1 MDVSIQAQF
10 SVQSAQAAIRRS
22 SHFTY
27 LLSLLLPAADRP
39 YFWAWYVYVRW
50 LDDIADDVSL
60 ASATRYDFLTRQ
72 IQLVHDLYSGRRVN
86 LSKDEAP
93 LDALVAYDIG
103 RDALLKDSLS
113 MMLSAM
119 QFDVQ
124 RHGTISEYQELRRN
138 FDYEVSNCLL
148 AIGYFCRIPGLPAKI
163 PGRAAANG
171 AKVAHVLR
179 DFLRD
184 CDEGI
189 YNISR
194 EELDAYGMALP
205 TLTADIATPTGRRW
219 VASNVRLAE
228 RHLMSGLQEAS
239 TTPGLRYPLIVAILV
254 AKYQAYLDRF
264 RANDYVMQR
273 QASIGFGFAKNLLAN
288 LGTLLLHRPRAAVR
302 RSIGA
307 DTPKALAQRSA
318 PAWAGL
324 LARLLPIFNR
334 PVVAAIDQALRDVSI
349 PDDKRRKL
357 RRRFATAYWI
367 GRNSYASIDTRRDEG
382 HAGRGHSAGLVY
394 AFWSIAAIELD
405 RLIDDRALAPERA
418 LALIDEW
425 LGKAAKA
432 ISGVSID
439 QTCRRTEIPTS
450 SDDQNDSFQRLTSA
464 FQHSLSRYCDL
475 AVDIDSRRSIAD
487 TFLGEARAVLM
498 AQFNSREQKILD
510 PGHDWHWYMTQLLN
524 QKTLGFAFAP
534 WALWV
539 RDDTTSERRRNLEDD
554 CLTLIA
560 GYWHWQILDDVAD
573 IRGDTRQGL
582 VTTPGFIL
590 LSQGALAR
598 SYLDC
603 VSTTTREN
611 AAESATTSP
620 PVAAILATEL
630 VSERFLASPLA
641 DDFRHLISLSHP
653 ADTPAARESMLRCA
667 LVNGDDDV
675 SADLICIARAR
686 RDQAASYVDAMRS
699 GDWSAALNVLGQ
711 SRVMGR
717 ILVTVDQDVGQS
729 EARERL
735 ALIRAPSSRA
745 VLGIVEMLIRHCYRK
760 ARRASL
766 EV

>member
-10 SVQSAQAAIRRS
+10 SVQSAQAAVRRS

-50 LDDIADDVSL
+50 VDDIADDVSL
-60 ASATRYDFLTRQ
+60 APATRYAFLARQ
-72 IQLVHDLYSGRRVN
+72 IQLVHDLYSRRRVN

-93 LDALVAYDIG
+93 LDALVAYDIDRG
-103 RDALLKDSLS
+103 ALLEDSLS

-124 RHGTISEYQELRRN
+124 RHGTISGYQELRCN
-138 FDYEVSNCLL
+138 FDYEVSNCLF
-148 AIGYFCRIPGLPAKI
+148 AIGYFCRVPGLPAKI

-194 EELDAYGMALP
+194 EDLDAYGMALP
-205 TLTADIATPTGRRW
+205 TLTADLTTPTGRRW

-228 RHLMSGLQEAS
+228 RHLMSGLNEAS
-239 TTPGLRYPLIVAILV
+239 ATPGLRYPLIVAILV

-264 RANDYVMQR
+264 RANDYLLQR
-273 QASIGFGFAKNLLAN
+273 RTSIGFGFAGNLLAN
-288 LGTLLLHRPRAAVR
+288 LGTLLLHRPCAVR
-302 RSIGA
+302 RSIDA

-324 LARLLPIFNR
+324 VARLLPIFNR
-334 PVVAAIDQALRDVSI
+334 PVVAAIDQALRDVAI
-349 PDDKRRKL
+349 PDDKRPKL

-405 RLIDDRALAPERA
+405 RLIDDRALPPEQA

-425 LGKAAKA
+425 LGKAAEA
-432 ISGVSID
+432 ISGVSTK
-439 QTCRRTEIPTS
+439 QTSLDPETQAS
-450 SDDQNDSFQRLTSA
+450 SDDQDDSFQRLTSA

-475 AVDIDSRRSIAD
+475 AVDGASRRSIAD
-487 TFLGEARAVLM
+487 TFLGEARTVLM
-498 AQFNSREQKILD
+498 AQFKSREQRILD
-510 PGHDWHWYMTQLLN
+510 PGHDWHWYLTQLLN

-539 RDDTTSERRRNLEDD
+539 RDDASRERRRRLEDA

-560 GYWHWQILDDVAD
+560 GYWHWQILDDLAD
-573 IRGDTRQGL
+573 IKKDTRQGL

-598 SYLDC
+598 SYLDSTGKTSFGNAVSSPQ
-603 VSTTTREN
+603 VST
-611 AAESATTSP
+611 
-620 PVAAILATEL
+620 ILASEL
-630 VSERFLASPLA
+630 VSERFLASPLT
-641 DDFRHLISLSHP
+641 DEFRHLISLSRP

-667 LVNGDDDV
+667 LVNSDDDV
-675 SADLICIARAR
+675 SADLVCMSRAR
-686 RDQAASYVDAMRS
+686 RDQAASYLDAMKS

-717 ILVTVDQDVGQS
+717 VLSSVNQAVAQS
-729 EARERL
+729 EARARL
-735 ALIRAPSSRA
+735 GLIQDPPSHA

-760 ARRASL
+760 ARRANL